1 MGEKE
6 KKKEKKLKKPGKKRI
21 ILVAVIVA
29 VIAAAALFAAT
40 LFKGDKTVEFK
51 ILSENQIPQDIS
63 SQVIP
68 EYRTLERALACVVE
82 DKVYVVVT
90 RGEKPTSGFEVD
102 IDKMKLEEQDRKSAS
117 SSTDLPAESSRN
129 KTHAASG

>member
-51 ILSENQIPQDIS
+51 ILTENQITQDIS

-68 EYRTLERALACVVE
+68 EYRNLERALA
-82 DKVYVVVT
+82 
-90 RGEKPTSGFEVD
+90 
-102 IDKMKLEEQDRKSAS
+102 
-117 SSTDLPAESSRN
+117 
-129 KTHAASG
+129 